1 MADAVNDPNDRGASE
16 AAADSAADFELL
28 PSGDVSL
35 LGDEILDLG
44 DALNAVLDK
53 GAVIHGNVTIA
64 VADIDLIRLSLG
76 LLLHGVE
83 TAEGRGARASGGG
96 SAPAPG
102 AGPSG
107 APSGSLAGSLGSIMP
122 DPSRGGASAASSVP
136 HTPSSATASAPRAP
150 LSGPVQEASPSA
162 PGGTSL
168 NSVAQGLPERI
179 NADVQGVESGLARL
193 VLTLIEVLRKVL
205 EHQAVRRMEGG
216 RLSAEEVERLGLALS
231 RLHDRMGDLK
241 RVFGLTDE
249 DLQIDLGPLGRLR

>member
-1 MADAVNDPNDRGASE
+1 MTDDANDPKDGNERDAGDIPAE
-16 AAADSAADFELL
+16 FELA
-28 PSGDVSL
+28 PTGDVSL
-35 LGDEILDLG
+35 LGDEMLDLG

-83 TAEGRGARASGGG
+83 TADGRRGPPSGGG

-122 DPSRGGASAASSVP
+122 APAHAPHRNIPGSGPGPAQLRPRPGASPDV
-136 HTPSSATASAPRAP
+136 APA
-150 LSGPVQEASPSA
+150 GEAGEP
-162 PGGTSL
+162 GTSL

-241 RVFGLTDE
+241 RVFGLSDE

>member
-1 MADAVNDPNDRGASE
+1 MADDVNDPNDRGASD
-16 AAADSAADFELL
+16 AAAGSGADFELA
-28 PSGDVSL
+28 PSGDISL

-83 TAEGRGARASGGG
+83 TAEGRGGRASGGG

-107 APSGSLAGSLGSIMP
+107 APSGSLAGSLVSIMP
-122 DPSRGGASAASSVP
+122 ASANAPHRNIPGSVP
-136 HTPSSATASAPRAP
+136 GPSPARPR
-150 LSGPVQEASPSA
+150 SGPVREAIPASEVGEP
-162 PGGTSL
+162 GTSL

-205 EHQAVRRMEGG
+205 EHQAVRRMDGG

-241 RVFGLTDE
+241 RVFGLSDE

>member
-1 MADAVNDPNDRGASE
+1 MTDDVNDPNNRGASD
-16 AAADSAADFELL
+16 AAAGPAADFELV
-28 PSGDVSL
+28 PSGDISL

-83 TAEGRGARASGGG
+83 TAEGRGGRASGGG

-122 DPSRGGASAASSVP
+122 DHSRGGASAASSVP
-136 HTPSSATASAPRAP
+136 HAPSPATTSAPP
-150 LSGPVQEASPSA
+150 LTGAVQEASQSA
-162 PGGTSL
+162 QGGTSL

>member
-1 MADAVNDPNDRGASE
+1 MPDDQNDPKNPPQTDAS
-16 AAADSAADFELL
+16 DFELH
-28 PSGDVSL
+28 PVGDITSSL
-35 LGDEILDLG
+35 LGDDVLDLG

-53 GAVIHGNVTIA
+53 GAVIHGDVTIA
-64 VADIDLIRLSLG
+64 VADIDLIKLSLG
-76 LLLHGVE
+76 LLLHGVA
-83 TAEGRGARASGGG
+83 TAENRGRQGG
-96 SAPAPG
+96 SGTGPAAG

-107 APSGSLAGSLGSIMP
+107 PPSGSLAGSLGSIMP
-122 DPSRGGASAASSVP
+122 DAPRPPGSAPATSAAP
-136 HTPSSATASAPRAP
+136 KPAPSAPP
-150 LSGPVQEASPSA
+150 LSGPIRER
-162 PGGTSL
+162 TSSNEGSTTL
-168 NSVAQGLPERI
+168 NSVAHGLPERI

-241 RVFGLTDE
+241 RVFGLSDE

>member
-1 MADAVNDPNDRGASE
+1 MADDVKDSNDSGG
-16 AAADSAADFELL
+16 DFELA
-28 PSGDVSL
+28 PVGDVSL
-35 LGDEILDLG
+35 LGDEVLDLG

-83 TAEGRGARASGGG
+83 TAEGRRGSPSSGG

-122 DPSRGGASAASSVP
+122 DQSRGGASAASSVP
-136 HTPSSATASAPRAP
+136 HAPVSTAGPSS
-150 LSGPVQEASPSA
+150 LSGPVQGAAAQE
-162 PGGTSL
+162 GTSL

-241 RVFGLTDE
+241 RVFGLSDE

>member
-1 MADAVNDPNDRGASE
+1 MADEPH
-16 AAADSAADFELL
+16 DSADDFELA
-28 PSGDVSL
+28 PHGDATSSL
-35 LGDEILDLG
+35 LGDEVLDLG

-53 GAVIHGNVTIA
+53 GAVIHGDVTIA

-76 LLLHGVE
+76 LILHGIATVE
-83 TAEGRGARASGGG
+83 HREGGG
-96 SAPAPG
+96 ATGTGAAPG

-107 APSGSLAGSLGSIMP
+107 PPSGSLAGSLGSIMP
-122 DPSRGGASAASSVP
+122 ESQRGAHAPSSSVP
-136 HTPSSATASAPRAP
+136 SPPPPP
-150 LSGPVQEASPSA
+150 LTGPVREGAPSA
-162 PGGTSL
+162 DTGATL

-216 RLSAEEVERLGLALS
+216 RLTPEEVERLGLALS
-231 RLHDRMGDLK
+231 RLHDRMHDLK
-241 RVFGLTDE
+241 RVFGLSDE